1 MILDVD
7 KISRLAR
14 ARKLAEPSTN
24 IEILRARLE
33 EWWSL
38 TYSRPLL
45 DPLLKQYTMAE
56 LLYEWFVHY
65 YERPENDPRVKNQ
78 KSAHDEKDLE
88 WVRRQIAKNPPQPS
102 VLAPKAKVTG
112 PPTVAPPISPDPI
125 EPPPGPDISARFEG

>member
-102 VLAPKAKVTG
+102 VGSQSKSHWSSHSSA
-112 PPTVAPPISPDPI
+112 
-125 EPPPGPDISARFEG
+125 PDISRSYRASTRPGYKCPF